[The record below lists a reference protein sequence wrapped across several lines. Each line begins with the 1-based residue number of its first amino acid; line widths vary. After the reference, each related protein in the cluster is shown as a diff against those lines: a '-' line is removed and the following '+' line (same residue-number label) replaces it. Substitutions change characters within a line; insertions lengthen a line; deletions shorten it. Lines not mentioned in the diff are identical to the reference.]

1 MEGQYIAKK
10 MESCLFLEK
19 DPDALAE
26 IARLLYQKKKG
37 WKGHS
42 MNSLDKK
49 KMGKE
54 MRMNVQ
60 INGYDMDSIILDL
73 GSYVNILMKQT

>member
-1 MEGQYIAKK
+1 

-19 DPDALAE
+19 DLDALAE
-26 IARLLYQKKKG
+26 IVRLLYRKEKG
-37 WKGHS
+37 RKDHAV
-42 MNSLDKK
+42 NSLDKK

-54 MRMNVQ
+54 MRMNVH
-60 INGYDMDSIILDL
+60 IDDYDMDSIILDL